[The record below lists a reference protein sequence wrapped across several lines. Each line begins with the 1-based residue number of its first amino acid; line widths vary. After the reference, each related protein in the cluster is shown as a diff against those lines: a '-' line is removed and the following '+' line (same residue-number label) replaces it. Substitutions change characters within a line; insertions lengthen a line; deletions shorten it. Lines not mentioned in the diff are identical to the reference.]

1 MRVTNALIKDQII
14 NFLTGNLERLADV
27 QRQISTNKEVALSSD
42 DPVRFERAGRFKSL
56 LAKNEQYLNNIEDGI
71 AWIVMGAESLDVIYE
86 SLQQAKVM
94 ALQTRSDAVATTRTQ
109 ILEFVDGLIEEM
121 VQMGNTRFMGKYIF
135 GGTITK
141 DTEPFA
147 YDGTSVTYNGNDG
160 VFTRKGGEDTH
171 LQINTAG
178 SEFLNVFGAVIALRD
193 ALAANDGTAM
203 DAAIAQIDA
212 VSPQL
217 LNTITRAGSMQ
228 RRLEITRDNLEM
240 ANVNLQSYISQ
251 AEDVDLAEAILQF
264 NAQELGY
271 RAALESSARIMNISI
286 LNHLR

>member
-1 MRVTNALIKDQII
+1 MRVTNSLIKDQII
-14 NFLTGNLERLADV
+14 NFLTSNQERLADV
-27 QRQISTNKEVALSSD
+27 QRQISTNKEVAVSSD
-42 DPVRFERAGRFKSL
+42 DPIRFDRAGRFKSL
-56 LAKNEQYLNNIEDGI
+56 LSKNEQYTSNIEDGI
-71 AWIVMGAESLDVIYE
+71 AWIVMGAESLDLIYE
-86 SLQQAKVM
+86 ALQQAKQM
-94 ALQTRSDAVATTRTQ
+94 ALQTRSDAETSTRAQ
-109 ILEFVDGLIEEM
+109 VIPYVNALLEEM
-121 VQMGNTRFMGKYIF
+121 VLMGNSKFMGKYIF

-147 YDGTSVTYNGNDG
+147 YDGVSVTYNGNDG
-160 VFTRKGGEDTH
+160 SLTRKVGDDTY
-171 LQINTAG
+171 LEINTTG

-193 ALAANDGTAM
+193 ALDAGDGAAM
-203 DAAIAQIDA
+203 DVAIAQIDT

-217 LNTITRAGSMQ
+217 LNTIARAGSMQ
-228 RRLEITRDNLEM
+228 RRLELTRDNLEM

-251 AEDVDLAEAILQF
+251 AEDVDLMEAILQF

>member
-1 MRVTNALIKDQII
+1 MRVTNSLIKDQII
-14 NFLTGNLERLADV
+14 NFLTANQERLADV
-27 QRQISTNKEVALSSD
+27 QRQISTNKEVAVSSD
-42 DPVRFERAGRFKSL
+42 DPIRFDRAGRFKSL
-56 LAKNEQYLNNIEDGI
+56 LTKNEQYMSNIEDGI
-71 AWIVMGAESLDVIYE
+71 AWIVMGAESLDVVYE
-86 SLQQAKVM
+86 ALQQAKVL
-94 ALQTRSDAVATTRTQ
+94 ALQTRGDEATSTRAQ
-109 ILEFVDGLIEEM
+109 VVEYVNALIEEM
-121 VQMGNTRFMGKYIF
+121 VLIGNSRFMGKYIF

-147 YDGTSVTYNGNDG
+147 YDGVSVTYNGNNG
-160 VFTRKGGEDTH
+160 SLTRKVGDDTY
-171 LQINTAG
+171 LEINTTG

-193 ALAANDGTAM
+193 ALDANDGAAM
-203 DAAIAQIDA
+203 DAAIAQIDT

-217 LNTITRAGSMQ
+217 LNTIARAGSMQ
-228 RRLEITRDNLEM
+228 RRLELTRDNLEM